1 MKFLSRL
8 AESGSGEA
16 KAGVSY
22 ASVARIESKEV
33 PGVVF
38 SINRISFGR
47 RMELSRQVRALS
59 QRSEFLEAG
68 SQWGE
73 KIEAG
78 ILAQEIDVLYL
89 RWALV
94 GIEGLVIDDEA
105 ATVEQLIEKGPEALT
120 REIVLAIKEQCGLT
134 EAERKN

>member
-1 MKFLSRL
+1 MKFLSRSG
-8 AESGSGEA
+8 ESGSGGA
-16 KAGVSY
+16 SAGVAY
-22 ASVARIESKEV
+22 ESVARIASKEV

-59 QRSEFLEAG
+59 QKREFLEAG
-68 SQWGE
+68 SELGE

-78 ILAQEIDVLYL
+78 ILAQEIDTLYL

-94 GIEGLVIDDEA
+94 GLEGLVIDHEV
-105 ATVEQLIEKGPEALT
+105 ATVEHLVEKGPEALT
-120 REIVLAIKEQCGLT
+120 REIVSAIKEQFGLS